1 MRWWVVPMLGV
12 LACRN
17 SLADMEA
24 RLPAVGARTP
34 TFDYPLLEGGRFSS
48 RDLAG
53 SVTVLALWSTTC
65 GASRLSLEAL
75 GALQASLQASH
86 TRVVILAGDTQRADV
101 QRVLDSAD
109 VAIPVA
115 LAGEALAGK
124 FAVGRRW
131 PWQEVALPSFLVL
144 DSAGVVRGRVVGVEQ
159 ERERRLDRVRQALDA
174 LAR

>member
-1 MRWWVVPMLGV
+1 M
-12 LACRN
+12 
-17 SLADMEA
+17 
-24 RLPAVGARTP
+24 
-34 TFDYPLLEGGRFSS
+34 
-48 RDLAG
+48 
-53 SVTVLALWSTTC
+53 
-65 GASRLSLEAL
+65 
-75 GALQASLQASH
+75 
-86 TRVVILAGDTQRADV
+86 
-101 QRVLDSAD
+101 QRVLDSAG